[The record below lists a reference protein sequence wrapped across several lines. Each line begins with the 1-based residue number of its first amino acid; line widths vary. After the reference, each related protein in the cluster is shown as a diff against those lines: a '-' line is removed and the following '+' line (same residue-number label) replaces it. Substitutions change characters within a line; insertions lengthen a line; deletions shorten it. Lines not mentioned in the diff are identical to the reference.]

1 MANLSEKDYLPRW
14 AVSDGDALLQEGLND
29 YSGRILKMV
38 HQHRPDLALI
48 VAAMKLSIP
57 ALESHLHDAEKA
69 VCDMVIRNTVTV
81 DLTDLQ
87 GGSGHD

>member
-1 MANLSEKDYLPRW
+1 MPQRDFLPRW
-14 AVSDGDALLQEGLND
+14 AVSDGDALLQEGLNH
-29 YSGRILKMV
+29 YSSRMLKMV

-48 VAAMKLSIP
+48 VAVMKLSIP
-57 ALESHLHDAEKA
+57 ALERHLHDAEKDL
-69 VCDMVIRNTVTV
+69 CDMVIQHTVTV

>member
-1 MANLSEKDYLPRW
+1 MPQRDFLPRW
-14 AVSDGDALLQEGLND
+14 AVSDGDELLQEGLNH
-29 YSGRILKMV
+29 YSDRMLKMV

-57 ALESHLHDAEKA
+57 ALERHLLDAEKA
-69 VCDMVIRNTVTV
+69 VCDMVIQNTVTV